1 MLTISAEMNK
11 LLLLRLRIQDLM
23 RQVEGVHAVMEA
35 LHAEAHED
43 HAIRDRS
50 AAAAAAAASNSNKG
64 GQCGPLDGGEG
75 GGVGGDKED
84 SETLGSLE
92 VAWLLE
98 EHMGEI
104 GVLRSYLKSL
114 LEELEDMRKLLQFQ
128 VCGRVC

>member
-1 MLTISAEMNK
+1 MNK

-23 RQVEGVHAVMEA
+23 RQVEGVHAVMEV

-50 AAAAAAAASNSNKG
+50 AAAAVAAASNSHRG
-64 GQCGPLDGGEG
+64 GHCGPLDGGEG
-75 GGVGGDKED
+75 GGRGGDRED